1 MVFRSSKYCY
11 PLLFAALMY
20 KACTLYHA
28 VDSAARVLKNKFL
41 VEATCLWQIS
51 TDSLITIASGIMLCR
66 ACLVDGRDER
76 AASFSVQTIA
86 MADRLDL
93 ACHYPASVTR
103 FRNLSPADAR
113 FHAYIAWG
121 HFAFHS
127 KRSIAYTDP
136 APEYAP
142 NCPIPGGDWT
152 QPVAQPPYAGEMS
165 AIMANFW
172 TVMLPACSY
181 YYLVRSRSFAQAQL
195 LVIAEMVYKTLLD
208 WSKSLDTIAASAPR
222 SDLAFHHLA
231 NCRSSSICLHV
242 SIMDLFRPFLG
253 LGYNLASFSAGTVPE
268 SVFMAS
274 LTQLKQTVLTVHTT
288 SRTEWQ
294 IPM

>member
-1 MVFRSSKYCY
+1 M
-11 PLLFAALMY
+11 
-20 KACTLYHA
+20 
-28 VDSAARVLKNKFL
+28 
-41 VEATCLWQIS
+41 
-51 TDSLITIASGIMLCR
+51 
-66 ACLVDGRDER
+66 
-76 AASFSVQTIA
+76 
-86 MADRLDL
+86 
-93 ACHYPASVTR
+93 
-103 FRNLSPADAR
+103 
-113 FHAYIAWG
+113 
-121 HFAFHS
+121 
-127 KRSIAYTDP
+127 
-136 APEYAP
+136 
-142 NCPIPGGDWT
+142 
-152 QPVAQPPYAGEMS
+152 AQPPYAGEMS

-231 NCRSSSICLHV
+231 NCRYVYYSQPNSPMTGDRVDRSSSICLHV